1 MSQHNKNE
9 TTSSN
14 NMTKRKPAAESASV
28 PPNPLLSFFSS
39 SNKSANASLRNRFK
53 RCEIEAIQSEV
64 RKMCNYNKILSTK
77 KNMDHVNKILKAK
90 RLQRQSKTG
99 NNVKKKRG
107 RPRKQ
112 PVLFDDDSRDQMP
125 ILEKCVD
132 LPNKRGKK
140 SNSQESERN
149 CKDSVMDTIEAVIHM
164 AREAQNSCGQRKGK
178 RRLVEEEEVK
188 TKRHRRRRGESHNS
202 P

>member
-1 MSQHNKNE
+1 MLL
-9 TTSSN
+9 TGFSN
-14 NMTKRKPAAESASV
+14 
-28 PPNPLLSFFSS
+28 LSLT
-39 SNKSANASLRNRFK
+39 ANASLRNRFK

-99 NNVKKKRG
+99 NNFVKKKRG

-112 PVLFDDDSRDQMP
+112 PVLFDDDTRDQMP

-132 LPNKRGKK
+132 LPNKRGQKFH
-140 SNSQESERN
+140 SQEQERN
-149 CKDSVMDTIEAVIHM
+149 CQDSVMDTIEAVIHM
-164 AREAQNSCGQRKGK
+164 ARETQNPRVQRSGK
-178 RRLVEEEEVK
+178 RRLVEQEEVK
-188 TKRHRRRRGESHNS
+188 TKRHRRRRGESDIS
-202 P
+202 T